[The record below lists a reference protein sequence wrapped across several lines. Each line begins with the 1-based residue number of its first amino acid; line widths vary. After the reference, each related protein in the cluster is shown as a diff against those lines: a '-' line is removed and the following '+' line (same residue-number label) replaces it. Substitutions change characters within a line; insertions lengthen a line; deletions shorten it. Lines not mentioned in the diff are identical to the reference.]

1 MKERTSI
8 LIHKFQRKIKK
19 REWKQTNLSIFLESE
34 DAMLVQ
40 HEIGGNFYMEKYHL
54 ESFNNLFAKKNKHA
68 AINKLTDAEKADKN
82 LFKDASHLE

>member
-1 MKERTSI
+1 
-8 LIHKFQRKIKK
+8 
-19 REWKQTNLSIFLESE
+19 
-34 DAMLVQ
+34 MLVQ